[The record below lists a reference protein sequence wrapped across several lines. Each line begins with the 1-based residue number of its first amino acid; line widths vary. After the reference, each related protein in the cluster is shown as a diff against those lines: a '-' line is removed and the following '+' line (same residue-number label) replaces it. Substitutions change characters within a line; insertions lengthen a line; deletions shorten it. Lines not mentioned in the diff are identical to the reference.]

1 MLVKMDLKKIIFAI
15 LLLFNSQWIQSQ
27 ISNFQ
32 EKFELPSEVKENS
45 GLLFFDDKI
54 ITHNDSGDAA
64 NLYEIDSLTGNL
76 LRTVLITNATHIDWE
91 DIGEDENN
99 IYIADIGNNNGNRTD
114 LKIYK
119 ILKSDF
125 RNNTSVTAEEISF
138 SYEDQTDFSNQ
149 PNASNFDAEAIVV
162 SGDSILIFTKNW
174 ADLQT
179 NVYKIPTTLGNYTAT
194 KISTAN
200 IDGLITGASLYNGHF
215 LLCGYST
222 TLAPF
227 LVHIAP
233 STGSSDNIFSA
244 GFTKD
249 SLENELESGSQVEG
263 IIGFDTG
270 KYYISREHFSI
281 SLGGNEIVFT
291 QKLYE
296 FSDERNG
303 VLSINQFLKETS
315 AFPNPVSDLLHINF
329 DFNTVAIYNSLGIEQ
344 MNYQYDKNTLDVSKL
359 PLGIYIIVFQTENKS
374 TKTIKILKE

>member
-1 MLVKMDLKKIIFAI
+1 MSPKKIIFIAF
-15 LLLFNSQWIQSQ
+15 LFLNPQWIQSQ
-27 ISNFQ
+27 ISNFR
-32 EKFELPSEVKENS
+32 EKFVLPTEVKENS

-76 LRTVLITNATHIDWE
+76 LRTVLISNATHIDWE

-119 ILKSDF
+119 ILKSEF
-125 RNNTSVTAEEISF
+125 SNNTSVTAEEISF
-138 SYEDQTDFSNQ
+138 SYEDQTDFSSQ
-149 PNASNFDAEAIVV
+149 PNASNFDAEAIVIYEN
-162 SGDSILIFTKNW
+162 SILIFTKNW
-174 ADLQT
+174 GDLQT
-179 NVYKIPTTLGNYTAT
+179 NVYKIPITPGDYTAT

-200 IDGLITGASLYNGHF
+200 IDGLITGASLYNDHF

-222 TLAPF
+222 TLVPF

-233 STGSSDNIFSA
+233 NTSSSDDIFSA

-249 SLENELESGSQVEG
+249 ALENELEPGSQVEG
-263 IIGFDTG
+263 IIGFDGG

-281 SLGGNEIVFT
+281 SLGGNEIVFS

-296 FSDERNG
+296 FSDARNQ
-303 VLSINQFLKETS
+303 VLSTSQHLKETP
-315 AFPNPVSDLLHINF
+315 AFPNPVSEKLHINF
-329 DFNTVAIYNSLGIEQ
+329 NFNTVAVYNSLGIEQ
-344 MNYQYDKNTLDVSKL
+344 MNYQHDKNTIDVSEFSS
-359 PLGIYIIVFQTENKS
+359 GIYFVVFRTAKNT
-374 TKTIKILKE
+374 TKTLKILKE